1 MKKMYLLFLFLFL
14 AGTTHGQWVIEPLDN
29 SVQSGFWDPA
39 GFFST
44 GGDKS
49 KMDLTDIPNGKFG
62 GAVQVDYTLVATE
75 SWGGFLVRTTPNP
88 LPKYYDLSAAT
99 ELRFWYKVNTPVVK
113 TSDGQTFVEL
123 KMGDIDE
130 QGRRDLWFHQTTI
143 DLSDASGE
151 WKEIVIPLVYNSD
164 KTLGL
169 ALQDQ
174 QGLGDQELQL
184 DKIKTFE
191 LAMTYLLPGNNANP
205 PLASGSFSIDNFQIV
220 GNAYPP
226 IFTFDNSAASWNTDW
241 MDWAGADKGAIALSD
256 ESTDKAEGEGS
267 LKIDYTLSAPYD
279 WGGFLSIDQD
289 VTKPEK
295 FEERTGLVFYV
306 KNVTPIAADSGRAF
320 IRFFIMENSN
330 GDNEEWIIDANLDLS
345 QTFGWTRVLMP
356 FIEKPLL
363 VENNDRFPPKD
374 GFATKS
380 KNGNKLLDPA
390 SITKIRIE
398 IFGRG
403 TSDGFA
409 APLKG
414 SGTVLFDVVQQTGYK
429 IFDLEAPEAPGNFA
443 VIPGNY
449 TNLVTWSDVTNEGA
463 SERYNIYY
471 SKTPFTSTTD
481 QGVMVLKKGI
491 EENTLI
497 FDHLLNSP
505 LKDRQE
511 TYYYAINAVDKAGN
525 IGALSFSDAVTNN
538 ARGISTVSLST
549 PNFAADG
556 DLSEWTYIKPF
567 RMFLSDASAFLS
579 PNFKVDSD
587 ADLSAEA
594 YLAMDG
600 QYLYA
605 AFDVND
611 DIVAP
616 DENQRDYAEA
626 SYALD
631 SPDLL
636 FGLYDLATN
645 EPHGVYQRGANSDQ
659 FIRFNKLRA
668 RNDHYSNQVDT
679 LLVAGTENYYWGEKF
694 TGGYIVEARI
704 PWTLLETK
712 RNRADA
718 TKDTISVH
726 AGWKIPFNITIN
738 DNDGRITPDYVGGD
752 NRQGMIHWSP
762 FDRGSGWNNPSL
774 WMYTWIGD
782 NDDVDTGVEDNILPE
797 TYSLAQNF
805 PNPFNPTT
813 QIKYNLAKAGMV
825 SLRIFDVLGREVSQL
840 VNQFQEKGSYT
851 VNFNASHLATG
862 MYIYKLESGSFSS
875 VKKMMLVK

>member
-1 MKKMYLLFLFLFL
+1 MKKMYLLFLFLLL
-14 AGTTHGQWVIEPLDN
+14 AGTTQAQWVFQSMDN
-29 SVQSGFWDPA
+29 SVASGFWSPTLYDNGA
-39 GFFST
+39 G
-44 GGDKS
+44 KS
-49 KMDLTDIPNGKFG
+49 KMDLSDDPAGVNGG
-62 GAVQVDYTLVATE
+62 GAVKIDYTVAAGDG
-75 SWGGFLVRTTPNP
+75 WGGYTVRTTPNP
-88 LPKYYDLSAAT
+88 LPYNLDLSAGK
-99 ELRFWYKVNTPVVK
+99 EIHIWYKVNTPTVL
-113 TSDGQTFVEL
+113 SQEGQFFMEFKVGDVNEL
-123 KMGDIDE
+123 G
-130 QGRRDLWFHQTTI
+130 QRDLWFFQTTI
-143 DLSDASGE
+143 DLSDASGQWIE
-151 WKEIVIPLVYNSD
+151 YTIPLVQNDD
-164 KTLGL
+164 KTLGFAGQTL
-169 ALQDQ
+169 D
-174 QGLGDQELQL
+174 GDGELQW

-191 LAMTYLLPGNNANP
+191 FALVYLTTGNNVTP
-205 PLASGSFSIDNFQIV
+205 PTAMGSISLDNLTLK

-267 LKIDYTLSAPYD
+267 LKIDYTLSAPFA
-279 WGGFLSIDQD
+279 WGGFLSIDKE

-306 KNVTPIAADSGRAF
+306 KNVTPIVADANRAF
-320 IRFFIMENSN
+320 IRFFIMENSD
-330 GDNEEWIIDANLDLS
+330 GAGEEWIIDAGLDLS
-345 QTFGWTRVLMP
+345 KPFDWTRVVLP
-356 FIEKPLL
+356 FVEKPMGA
-363 VENNDRFPPKD
+363 NDRFPPKD
-374 GFATKS
+374 GFAS
-380 KNGNKLLDPA
+380 KNNAGNKLLDPA
-390 SITKIRIE
+390 SITRIRIE

-403 TSDGFA
+403 TEDGFA
-409 APLKG
+409 TPLKG
-414 SGTVLFDVVQQTGYK
+414 SGTILFDVLQQSGFK

-449 TNLVTWSDVTNEGA
+449 SNLVTWTDVTNEGA

-471 SKTPFTSTTD
+471 SKTPFTSITAP
-481 QGVMVLKKGI
+481 GVMLLKKGI

-505 LKDRQE
+505 LADRQE

-525 IGALSFSDAVTNN
+525 IGALAFSDAVTNN
-538 ARGISTVSLST
+538 AKGIPTVSLST

-556 DLSEWTYIKPF
+556 DLSEWTYIRPF
-567 RMFLSDASAFLS
+567 RMFLSDGSAFLS
-579 PNFKVDSD
+579 PNFKVDGD

-616 DENQRDYAEA
+616 DETYRDYTDA

-636 FGLYDLATN
+636 FGLYDLAKN
-645 EPHGVYQRGANSDQ
+645 EPHSVYQRGSKSDQ

-668 RNDHYSNQVDT
+668 RNDHSSNVEDT

-694 TGGYIVEARI
+694 TGGYVVEARI
-704 PWTLLETK
+704 PWTLLETR
-712 RNRADA
+712 RNSPTVQNR
-718 TKDTISVH
+718 DTINVH
-726 AGWKIPFNITIN
+726 AGWKIPFNITLN
-738 DNDGRITPDYVGGD
+738 DNDGRIAPDYVGGD
-752 NRQGMIHWSP
+752 NRQGLMHWSP
-762 FDRGSGWNNPSL
+762 FDRGAGWNNPSL

-782 NDDVDTGVEDNILPE
+782 NDEVSTDVQENQLPE

-851 VNFNASHLATG
+851 VNFDASHLATG
-862 MYIYKLESGSFSS
+862 MYIYKIESGSFSS